1 MRKSLLRGIW
11 PRTWRRRYAPGQ
23 FIVSIL
29 LGVITAVFLIHR
41 VSAAVRPQ
49 LVALAQAKLRNQL
62 TLISNEAVAAVLAQ
76 EALRYSDMVVM
87 EPGPGGGI
95 ATITTETVRLNN
107 LRSSV
112 MAQVVAKVES
122 LDIHSL
128 GIPLGALTGMD
139 IFAGSGPDLPVQVL
153 SVASAEGNYRNDFI
167 SAGINQTLHR
177 VILDITVTADL
188 LLPGGVV
195 ETFVSTPVCVAET
208 IIIGQVPQTYLELYK

>member
-1 MRKSLLRGIW
+1 
-11 PRTWRRRYAPGQ
+11 
-23 FIVSIL
+23 
-29 LGVITAVFLIHR
+29 
-41 VSAAVRPQ
+41 
-49 LVALAQAKLRNQL
+49 
-62 TLISNEAVAAVLAQ
+62 
-76 EALRYSDMVVM
+76 
-87 EPGPGGGI
+87 
-95 ATITTETVRLNN
+95 
-107 LRSSV
+107 
-112 MAQVVAKVES
+112 
-122 LDIHSL
+122 
-128 GIPLGALTGMD
+128 MD